1 MKDLFEKNGFKI
13 IKQAINTELSTFIH
27 DYFLLKRQVA
37 KTFFETRYISPYTE
51 EYGVLGDIQCP
62 NSYSH
67 YADTAMEILL
77 VWLKPLMEKEIKED
91 LYPTYS
97 YARVY
102 DKGNVLEKHKD
113 RFSCEISTTLN
124 LGGDLW
130 PIFLEDK
137 KGKQIKISLDKG
149 DMLIYKGNDLFHW
162 REPLEKDYCVQV
174 FLHYNKIKTDKN
186 KKNFLDGRAHL
197 GLPIYFK
204 KNKNDSR

>member
-1 MKDLFEKNGFKI
+1 MKDSFKEKGYKV
-13 IKQAINTELSTFIH
+13 IKQVVNIELCTFIH

-51 EYGVLGDIQCP
+51 EYGVFGDGQCP
-62 NSYSH
+62 NSYAH
-67 YADTAMEILL
+67 YSDVAMEILL

-97 YARVY
+97 YARIY

-137 KGKQIKISLDKG
+137 KGKQIKISLNKG
-149 DMLIYKGNDLFHW
+149 DMLIYKGNELFHW

-174 FLHYNKIKTDKN
+174 FLHYNKISTDKN
-186 KKNFLDGRAHL
+186 KKNFLDTRPHL
-197 GLPIYFK
+197 GLPVYFK
-204 KNKNDSR
+204 KNKNDPR